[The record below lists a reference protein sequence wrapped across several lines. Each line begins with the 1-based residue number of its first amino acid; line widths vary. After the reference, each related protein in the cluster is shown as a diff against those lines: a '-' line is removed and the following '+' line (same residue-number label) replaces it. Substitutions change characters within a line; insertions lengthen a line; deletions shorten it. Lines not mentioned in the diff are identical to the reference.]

1 MFKHT
6 LAVALL
12 IVCGISYS
20 GAQEI
25 LTLEKALN
33 IAFEHSPSLI
43 QSKLSLEQRQLN
55 LKAQNASL
63 KSQFS
68 LDVNPFNYTRNN
80 QYDSYN
86 SKWFANENMTSSA
99 SFGIQQPI
107 KWTDGKISLYNDFS
121 WQDASNRTSGGKN
134 TSYNHNISLRVEQP
148 LFTYNKTKMELKELE
163 YSLENAKISYAL
175 QELNIE
181 KNVTSSFY
189 DVYQKQKD
197 LNTAKDEYNNQKQNY
212 EIIKNKVEAGLIA
225 KEELYQAEVNLATS
239 ESSVYSAEINY
250 ENTKDNFKQLLGIS
264 LDEDIMVLQ
273 ILILSL

>member
-12 IVCGISYS
+12 IVCGMSYS

-107 KWTDGKISLYNDFS
+107 KCKTLPIGRQGVKIRLTTTIFHYGLNSLYS
-121 WQDASNRTSGGKN
+121 PT
-134 TSYNHNISLRVEQP
+134 I
-148 LFTYNKTKMELKELE
+148 
-163 YSLENAKISYAL
+163 
-175 QELNIE
+175 
-181 KNVTSSFY
+181 
-189 DVYQKQKD
+189 KQRW
-197 LNTAKDEYNNQKQNY
+197 N
-212 EIIKNKVEAGLIA
+212 
-225 KEELYQAEVNLATS
+225 
-239 ESSVYSAEINY
+239 
-250 ENTKDNFKQLLGIS
+250 
-264 LDEDIMVLQ
+264 
-273 ILILSL
+273 